1 MIAIYRAL
9 YRAREDLCKVAA
21 LQPAVALAQAK
32 YRYCNKFQLTH
43 MPRGNHAQS
52 IARNGD
58 QKEDKTLLQHSQL
71 SQHGEFG
78 M

>member
-9 YRAREDLCKVAA
+9 YSYRAREDLCTVLAA
-21 LQPAVALAQAK
+21 LQPAVAQAK
-32 YRYCNKFQLTH
+32 YCNKFQLTH